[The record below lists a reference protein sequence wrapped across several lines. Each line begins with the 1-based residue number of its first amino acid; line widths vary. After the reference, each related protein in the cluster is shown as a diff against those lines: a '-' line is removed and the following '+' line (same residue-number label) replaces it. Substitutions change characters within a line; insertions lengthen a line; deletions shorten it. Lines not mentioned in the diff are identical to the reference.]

1 VPLSALRSAG
11 ALILVLGAFFTA
23 VAQGAL
29 VEVEGLV
36 LHADGGFQPQA
47 LPRHGFA
54 PIRFEGHVG
63 IAARGGGRPS
73 PLRQAIVDFDR
84 DGRLSVAG
92 LPSCRPERIAAASTS
107 EARQLCGN
115 AIVGSGTIEALI
127 AVGAA
132 AVPVRSPLTI
142 FNGPRVDGHPTAV
155 LHARTTV
162 PSVETY
168 AIEVPIERRRG
179 EFRYRVTLDVP
190 PIAGGLGAITGI
202 RVAIGRRY
210 RAGGKRRSYVSAH
223 CSDGILRT
231 HGRFSFEDGTII
243 DGSVERYCRAE

>member
-1 VPLSALRSAG
+1 MPLARLRIASVLVCALA
-11 ALILVLGAFFTA
+11 ALFTG

-36 LHADGGFQPQA
+36 LRADGGYQPRT

-63 IAARGGGRPS
+63 IAAKAGGAPS
-73 PLRQAIVDFDR
+73 PLRQAVIEFDR

-92 LPSCRPERIAAASTS
+92 LPTCPPERIAAASTA
-107 EARQLCGN
+107 EARRLCRG
-115 AIVGSGTIEALI
+115 AIVGSGRVEALI
-127 AVGAA
+127 DLPGG
-132 AVPVRSPLTI
+132 AVPVSSPLTI
-142 FNGPRVDGHPTAV
+142 FNGPAVAGHPTAV
-155 LHARTTV
+155 LHDRITV
-162 PSVETY
+162 PVTETY
-168 AIEVPIERRRG
+168 ALEVPIERRRG
-179 EFRYRVTLDVP
+179 EFRYRATLDVP

-202 RVAIGRRY
+202 RVRIGRRY

-231 HGRFSFEDGTII
+231 RGRFSFEDGTII
-243 DGSVERYCRAE
+243 EGSVEKFCRAR